1 MTFAWLVQSGSL
13 QKKTKACSRSFNS
26 PFLKQK
32 LHSSYFLASTSTSS
46 HSEHRSTTKIEPTI
60 EDKHNSEKKDIT
72 EEEPTSNKSQNPF
85 KESISSKNSEISKIE
100 NSDFS
105 KSSSSRHST
114 LATKLP
120 LTDKS
125 ASTSKSSSKLEN
137 PISTSI
143 HHQATMKD
151 WLQPLTH
158 SEMDY
163 EIHQSL
169 MKSKEEKILSEQ
181 KLIENKLIKLQ
192 KENEEKSSSD
202 NDRQKRLNWI
212 ELEIKHLENLKSLL
226 EKEKSMKEK
235 IDLLTKNMP
244 EEKIIYENIE
254 KNIEKNVE
262 PISDRREP
270 MELPVNSW
278 NSHKNMEKIIRNRS
292 KLETPSTNDE
302 SFRNFVSER
311 KENFIKKYEKE
322 HGQFYDDSKNLYTK
336 PYSDHYSEPNENKK
350 KPPKFIYAKHTTNA
364 STSINS
370 SDLFLSSN
378 SISIPI
384 NSTTSN
390 TTGSSGNFK
399 TGREYGTQTSDSMTK
414 TKPIFENQINPKKTK
429 TSMIDKSKN
438 HKQQQV
444 RPQPVAYLLTFDSIS
459 VGSSCKS
466 SFNKMS
472 SKQEQEKIQEKENK
486 ERIIEEVKIKI
497 PKLIEE
503 KSLEETTDSDD
514 SSVVSQKL
522 TLQGNLMKN
531 RPDFLS
537 KAEERRK
544 CVAQLNKL
552 R

>member
-1 MTFAWLVQSGSL
+1 MSIIVIKSYRLTFTFFFSA
-13 QKKTKACSRSFNS
+13 SFS
-26 PFLKQK
+26 I
-32 LHSSYFLASTSTSS
+32 SS
-46 HSEHRSTTKIEPTI
+46 HSDHRSSKNIEPTI
-60 EDKHNSEKKDIT
+60 EEINNSNKQNIT
-72 EEEPTSNKSQNPF
+72 EQEPKSENLT
-85 KESISSKNSEISKIE
+85 KNSLSSKDSEISKID

-105 KSSSSRHST
+105 KTSSSRHST

-125 ASTSKSSSKLEN
+125 ASSSKSSSKSEK

-143 HHQATMKD
+143 QQATMKD
-151 WLQPLTH
+151 WLEPLTH

-169 MKSKEEKILSEQ
+169 KRSKEEKILSDQ
-181 KLIENKLIKLQ
+181 KLIEEKLIKLQ
-192 KENEEKSSSD
+192 IENEEKSSSD
-202 NDRQKRLNWI
+202 NDRKKRLNWI
-212 ELEIKHLENLKSLL
+212 ETEIKHLENLKNLL

-244 EEKIIYENIE
+244 EEKIIYENI
-254 KNIEKNVE
+254 KKKAD

-270 MELPVNSW
+270 MQLPVNKNSW

-292 KLETPSTNDE
+292 KLETPSTNDD

-311 KENFIKKYEKE
+311 KQNFIKKYEKE

-384 NSTTSN
+384 NSSSSN
-390 TTGSSGNFK
+390 TTNCSSQNFRG
-399 TGREYGTQTSDSMTK
+399 TGREYGTQTSDSITK
-414 TKPIFENQINPKKTK
+414 TNPIFENQMSPKKTK
-429 TSMIDKSKN
+429 TAMIDKSKN

-444 RPQPVAYLLTFDSIS
+444 RQQPIAYLLTFDSNEI
-459 VGSSCKS
+459 GSSGRS
-466 SFNKMS
+466 SCEKKP
-472 SKQEQEKIQEKENK
+472 SKQEQEKVQEKESK
-486 ERIIEEVKIKI
+486 KRFMEEVKITI
-497 PKLIEE
+497 PKIVEE
-503 KSLEETTDSDD
+503 SISEETTDSDD
-514 SSVVSQKL
+514 SSVISQKL
-522 TLQGNLMKN
+522 SLQGNLIKN

-552 R
+552 RYFFGFLGFEIFEQFFFIFLG

>member
-1 MTFAWLVQSGSL
+1 M
-13 QKKTKACSRSFNS
+13 
-26 PFLKQK
+26 
-32 LHSSYFLASTSTSS
+32 SS
-46 HSEHRSTTKIEPTI
+46 HSEHRSYTNIETTV
-60 EDKHNSEKKDIT
+60 EDTNNSDKKLIT
-72 EEEPTSNKSQNPF
+72 EEQPTSNKSENPS
-85 KESISSKNSEISKIE
+85 KNSISSKNSEISKIE

-143 HHQATMKD
+143 QHQATMKD

-169 MKSKEEKILSEQ
+169 KKSRENKILSEQ

-202 NDRQKRLNWI
+202 IDRQKRLNWI
-212 ELEIKHLENLKSLL
+212 EMEINHLENLKSLL

-235 IDLLTKNMP
+235 IDLLAKNMP
-244 EEKIIYENIE
+244 EKKIIYENIE
-254 KNIEKNVE
+254 NRVE
-262 PISDRREP
+262 PISDRRKP
-270 MELPVNSW
+270 MELPVTAKSW

-336 PYSDHYSEPNENKK
+336 PYSDHYSEPNEDKK

-384 NSTTSN
+384 NSTSSN
-390 TTGSSGNFK
+390 TTIGSSRNFR

-414 TKPIFENQINPKKTK
+414 TKPIFEHQLNPKKTK

-444 RPQPVAYLLTFDSIS
+444 RPQPVAYLLTFDSVS
-459 VGSSCKS
+459 VASSCQS
-466 SFNKMS
+466 STNKKS
-472 SKQEQEKIQEKENK
+472 SKQEHEKIQEKENK

-497 PKLIEE
+497 PKLVEA

-514 SSVVSQKL
+514 YSVISEKL

-537 KAEERRK
+537 NAEERRK
-544 CVAQLNKL
+544 CVARLNKL

>member
-1 MTFAWLVQSGSL
+1 M
-13 QKKTKACSRSFNS
+13 
-26 PFLKQK
+26 
-32 LHSSYFLASTSTSS
+32 
-46 HSEHRSTTKIEPTI
+46 
-60 EDKHNSEKKDIT
+60 
-72 EEEPTSNKSQNPF
+72 
-85 KESISSKNSEISKIE
+85 SSKDSEISKIE

-105 KSSSSRHST
+105 KTSSSRHST

-125 ASTSKSSSKLEN
+125 TSTSKSSSKSEK

-143 HHQATMKD
+143 QQATMKD
-151 WLQPLTH
+151 WLEPLTH

-169 MKSKEEKILSEQ
+169 KRNKEEKILSEQ
-181 KLIENKLIKLQ
+181 KLIEEKLIRLQ
-192 KENEEKSSSD
+192 LENEQKSSSD
-202 NDRQKRLNWI
+202 NDRKKRLNWI
-212 ELEIKHLENLKSLL
+212 ETEIKHLENLKNLL

-235 IDLLTKNMP
+235 IDLLTKKMP
-244 EEKIIYENIE
+244 EDKIIYENI
-254 KNIEKNVE
+254 KKKAE

-270 MELPVNSW
+270 MELPVNNNSW

-292 KLETPSTNDE
+292 KLETPSTNDD

-311 KENFIKKYEKE
+311 KQNFIKKYEKE

-390 TTGSSGNFK
+390 TTTGSSRNFRG
-399 TGREYGTQTSDSMTK
+399 TGRENGTQTSESMRK
-414 TKPIFENQINPKKTK
+414 TNPIFENQISPKKTK
-429 TSMIDKSKN
+429 TLMIDESKN

-444 RPQPVAYLLTFDSIS
+444 RPQAIAYLLTFDSNKI
-459 VGSSCKS
+459 GSSVNS
-466 SFNKMS
+466 SYEKKC
-472 SKQEQEKIQEKENK
+472 SKLEQEKVQEKENK
-486 ERIIEEVKIKI
+486 KHIMEEVNIKI
-497 PKLIEE
+497 PKIVEDNISE
-503 KSLEETTDSDD
+503 DTTDSDD
-514 SSVVSQKL
+514 SSVISQKL
-522 TLQGNLMKN
+522 SLQGNLMKN
-531 RPDFLS
+531 RPVFFS

-552 R
+552 RYFWRFYWF